1 MRTIQANLCGLRVPF
16 LAVILT
22 CASGCG
28 DNNLS
33 TVQGEVTLDGKP
45 VAGAMIVF
53 QSETGGPP
61 ANAITDAAGR
71 FRMSTFANGD
81 GMVPGTY
88 KVTVAKFGDAPAVT
102 ITADPSDRLAY
113 LKQYD
118 QAQKASRKAAP
129 TKLLPDVYYDM
140 MTTPLRQQVPPDGK
154 LLLRLTSKGA

>member
-1 MRTIQANLCGLRVPF
+1 MRAKRPDRSGLRMPF
-16 LAVILT
+16 LAIAMSCTL
-22 CASGCG
+22 GCG
-28 DNNLS
+28 DNKLS
-33 TVQGEVTLDGKP
+33 TVQGEVTLDDKP
-45 VAGAMIVF
+45 VAGAMVVF

-61 ANAITDAAGR
+61 ANAVTDAAGH
-71 FRMSTFANGD
+71 FRMSTYANGD

-88 KVTVAKFGDAPAVT
+88 RVTVAKFGDAPPVT

-154 LLLRLTSKGA
+154 VVLRLTSKGA

>member
-1 MRTIQANLCGLRVPF
+1 MRATRPSPHSIRAPF
-16 LAVILT
+16 LAMVLISA
-22 CASGCG
+22 CGCG
-28 DNNLS
+28 DNRLAN
-33 TVQGEVTLDGKP
+33 VEGDVTLDGKP

-53 QSETGGPP
+53 ESETGGPP
-61 ANAITDAAGR
+61 ANAITDAAGH
-71 FRMSTFANGD
+71 FRMSTYANGD

-88 KVTVAKFGDAPAVT
+88 KVTVAKFGDAPKVT

-140 MTTPLRQQVPPDGK
+140 LTTPLRQRVPTDGK
-154 LLLRLTSKGA
+154 VQLRLTSKGA